1 MYTKTLT
8 ETSSCVAASIQSDSK
23 RASRDTDRSRH
34 TTIVYDT
41 PDLVTDSIV
50 SIEKEEGCFRPFY
63 YVRGWTKDTKKG

>member
-8 ETSSCVAASIQSDSK
+8 EISSCVAASTQSDSK
-23 RASRDTDRSRH
+23 RAGRDTSGSRY
-34 TTIVYDT
+34 TTIVYNT

-50 SIEKEEGCFRPFY
+50 SIEKEKGCYRPFY